1 MATTF
6 NGITFPGVTRT
17 VRARELSVPLQESK
31 VFGLRGR
38 TVIADESHGR
48 EVRITQWITGFA
60 TAAAVQTYL
69 DTTLRNSIVGQRG
82 TLVVNVTGT
91 VYETYADLI
100 CREIDPN
107 PTEVGT
113 LPDTSVSPTTFHR
126 TIVIIFEQLS

>member
-6 NGITFPGVTRT
+6 HGITFPGVTRI
-17 VRARELSVPLQESK
+17 VRARELSVPLIESK
-31 VFGLRGR
+31 VVGLRGKS
-38 TVIADESHGR
+38 VIADETKGR

-60 TAAAVQTYL
+60 STAAVQTYL
-69 DTTLRNSIVGQRG
+69 DTTLRHNILGRRG

-91 VYETYADLI
+91 VYETYTDLI

-113 LPDTSVSPTTFHR
+113 LPDTSVSPPTFHR